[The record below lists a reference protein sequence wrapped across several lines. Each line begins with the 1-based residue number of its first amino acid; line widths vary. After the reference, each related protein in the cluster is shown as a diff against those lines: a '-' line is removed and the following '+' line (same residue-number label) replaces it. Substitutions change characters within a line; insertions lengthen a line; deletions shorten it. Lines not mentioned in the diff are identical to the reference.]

1 MFWLNGKGKHINPTT
16 IFSRVDPP
24 VIHEDLVPTAPQD
37 MISFMGYNTQR
48 IYVVPSLNIVVVR
61 LGDEDSDGATA
72 AKSPFDN
79 RLWEMLMELFHK
91 MQAGMKH
98 PRCHSLR
105 IQATMANKL

>member
-1 MFWLNGKGKHINPTT
+1 
-16 IFSRVDPP
+16 
-24 VIHEDLVPTAPQD
+24 

-91 MQAGMKH
+91 MQACMKH

-105 IQATMANKL
+105 LQATMANKL